1 MGNNDSDNTLN
12 SQQSS
17 AAIRVIGDRSAGKT
31 TYMAS
36 LARWPNASPDSPVER
51 VLPIGEDSEKLVES
65 AQNILEQGLELEP
78 TPLYTEVTKV
88 KDYTLSITLKNKFKL
103 GRLRFGRGLKPMTL
117 NINCKDYSGEFFSD
131 LLQQSMN
138 PQLQA
143 YLEDCL
149 EASGILF
156 LVDGMGNGKDREY
169 ARGLEKFLI
178 KLDQV
183 SMELSQRRV
192 AFAVTKCEQS
202 ELWVNH
208 EKPTFVAS
216 KRFPQTYKTLEAWQK
231 DGSGAFDCFATSA
244 FGMVGTKYPKPN
256 AKRLSRERGGV
267 TSIIEDPKRWRPF
280 GLVAPIYWLST
291 GKRHP
296 ELDKV

>member
-12 SQQSS
+12 SRQRS

-51 VLPIGEDSEKLVES
+51 VLPIGEDSEQLVES

-78 TPLYTEVTKV
+78 TPLYNDVTKV

-103 GRLRFGRGLKPMTL
+103 GRFGLDKTFKPMTL

-131 LLQQSMN
+131 LLKQSMN
-138 PQLQA
+138 AQLKA

-156 LVDGMGNGKDREY
+156 LVDGMGNGKDKEY
-169 ARGLEKFLI
+169 AKGLEKFLI
-178 KLDQV
+178 KLDQI
-183 SMELSQRRV
+183 SMNFSQRRV
-192 AFAVTKCEQS
+192 AFTVTKCEQS

-208 EKPTFVAS
+208 DKPTFLAS
-216 KRFPQTYKTLEAWQK
+216 KRFPQTYKTLKTWQM
-231 DGSGAFDCFATSA
+231 DGSGIFDCFSTSA
-244 FGMVGTKYPKPN
+244 FGMVGTRYPKPN
-256 AKRLSRERGGV
+256 AKRLDRQRSGV
-267 TSIIEDPKRWRPF
+267 TSVIEDPKRWRPF

-291 GKRHP
+291 GKQHP
-296 ELDKV
+296 ELGKV

>member
-17 AAIRVIGDRSAGKT
+17 AAIRVVGDRSAGKT

-208 EKPTFVAS
+208 EKPTFLAS

-291 GKRHP
+291 GKRQP